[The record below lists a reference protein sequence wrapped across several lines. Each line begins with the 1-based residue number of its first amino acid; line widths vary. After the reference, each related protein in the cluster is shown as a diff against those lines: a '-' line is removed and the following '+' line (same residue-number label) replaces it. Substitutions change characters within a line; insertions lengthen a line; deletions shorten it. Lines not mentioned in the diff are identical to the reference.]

1 VVHRRVVL
9 RAVPPVAVPAALR
22 GVMIV
27 AAIVMATEVA
37 GAADDV
43 AVVGGAA
50 QRERLDPRHG
60 LLPAQRPAPAVS
72 PAVRRGRQGVA
83 VPLRL
88 LGLRKRL
95 PGTRQ
100 RNAAAAAAAAAPE
113 RTVKVRR
120 GKWDLLGPTAPAVR
134 RPPGTE
140 APGRP

>member
-22 GVMIV
+22 GVIV
-27 AAIVMATEVA
+27 AAIVMATEVV

-72 PAVRRGRQGVA
+72 PAARGRQGVA

-88 LGLRKRL
+88 LALRKRL

-100 RNAAAAAAAAAPE
+100 RNAAAAAAAAPE